1 MVLSGFAVWGGVLV
15 EVLVV
20 AAVCCS
26 GLVAGL
32 FAGFGYAV
40 MPGLRAVEDRAFV
53 ASMQRINAAILN
65 PVFLPLFLGG
75 LVLGGVAAGM
85 LWFGSAPGAGW
96 AVAGAG
102 LYLVMFLVTG
112 AVNVPLNNELAAG
125 GADVA
130 ALRGRFEGKWVRWN
144 LVRAFAGTGSLL
156 CWLIALIAGVQ

>member
-1 MVLSGFAVWGGVLV
+1 MGALV

-40 MPGLRAVEDRAFV
+40 MPGLRAVDDRAFV
-53 ASMQRINAAILN
+53 TSMQRINAAILN
-65 PVFLPLFLGG
+65 PVFLPMFLGG
-75 LVLGGVAAGM
+75 LVLGGVAAW
-85 LWFGSAPGAGW
+85 LVWSAAAPGAWW

-102 LYLVMFLVTG
+102 LYLVVFLVTG

-125 GADVA
+125 GEDTA
-130 ALRGRFEGKWVRWN
+130 ALRERFEGKWVRWN
-144 LVRAFAGTGSLL
+144 LVRAFAGVGSLL
-156 CWLIALIAGVQ
+156 CWLISLVTGVLAS